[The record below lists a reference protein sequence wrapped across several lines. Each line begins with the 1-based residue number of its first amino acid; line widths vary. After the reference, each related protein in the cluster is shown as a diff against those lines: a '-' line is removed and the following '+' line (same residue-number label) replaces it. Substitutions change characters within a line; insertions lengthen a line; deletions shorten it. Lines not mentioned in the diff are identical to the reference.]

1 MKLPKKITPCPIT
14 ETIIEI
20 RFESDV
26 PEDAIFGVIY
36 NEFKQEYSSFEKL
49 PILQIPEVLR
59 SRDPNLMFNPHY
71 KSQAGNF
78 LLQIG
83 PKVFS
88 LVNIEEY
95 AGWEV
100 FSGKIYS
107 TFSALAELK
116 IIKKVTR
123 FGLRYINLFDG
134 INIYEKSN
142 FTIALNKIDFGK
154 HNMNMTIEI
163 PADDNYVNHLR
174 MINRAQIR
182 IEKEIHN
189 GSIID
194 IDTVRVNFSGDFFA
208 TIREIAET
216 AHIHEKTLFFSLL
229 KEDFIASLNP
239 VY

>member
-36 NEFKQEYSSFEKL
+36 NEFKHEYSSFEKL

-59 SRDPNLMFNPHY
+59 SRDPNLMFNPYY

-88 LVNIEEY
+88 LVNIKEY
-95 AGWEV
+95 AGWEA
-100 FSGKIYS
+100 FSQKIYT
-107 TFSALAELK
+107 TFSALAESE
-116 IIKKVTR
+116 IITQVTR
-123 FGLRYINLFDG
+123 FGLRYINLFDE

-142 FTIALNKIDFGK
+142 FTIALNETDFGR
-154 HNMNMTIEI
+154 HSMNMTVEI
-163 PADDNYVNHLR
+163 PVDEYVNHLR
-174 MINRAQIR
+174 MINHAQVR
-182 IEKEIHN
+182 IENDIRN

-194 IDTVRVNFSGDFFA
+194 IDTVLTNCSNSFFE
-208 TIREIAET
+208 TIHEITEA